1 MKKNY
6 VKPCSSCIVMTVELP
21 MLKDSFGANNQNLD
35 RAPHTTIGSSMPST
49 PSSGGNAKE
58 NPFDYDEE

>member
-6 VKPCSSCIVMTVELP
+6 VKPCSSCIVMAVELP

-35 RAPHTTIGSSMPST
+35 RAPHTTIGST
-49 PSSGGNAKE
+49 PAKE
-58 NPFDYDEE
+58 NPFEYDEE